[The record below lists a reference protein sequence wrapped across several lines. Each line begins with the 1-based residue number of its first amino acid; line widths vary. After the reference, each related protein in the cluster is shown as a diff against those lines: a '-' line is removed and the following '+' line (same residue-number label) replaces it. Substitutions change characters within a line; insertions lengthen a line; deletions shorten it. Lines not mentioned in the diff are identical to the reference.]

1 MSQLANYRLFLR
13 VIYVHIGVILLF
25 SCFSL
30 VKSCRF
36 HRTSPEVVTYVEWVP
51 SAPPPAKPAPI
62 VSKKAAPPEPMEEAK
77 AWKPT
82 QPSEIKKGKRITSP
96 SPKAV
101 ERESQDRKKLLE
113 ELKAKKG
120 KADAFRNYE
129 ATITRLLYANWQPPQ
144 GEQTRRSGTVVR
156 LEMNRQGRIID
167 CRCVT
172 SSGSVGYDETV
183 MQAVRA
189 VQTLPAPP
197 AGYPTTSIEIEFIRM
212 EK

>member
-1 MSQLANYRLFLR
+1 VSQRASYRLFLR

-30 VKSCRF
+30 VKSCRI
-36 HRTSPEVVTYVEWVP
+36 HRTNPEVVTYVEWAP
-51 SAPPPAKPAPI
+51 SAPPPARPAPI
-62 VSKKAAPPEPMEEAK
+62 VSKKDAPAEPMEQAK
-77 AWKPT
+77 AWTPT
-82 QPSEIKKGKRITSP
+82 QPSEIKKGKRITSL

-101 ERESQDRKKLLE
+101 DRESQDRKKLLE

-120 KADAFRNYE
+120 KADAFHDYE

-156 LEMNRQGRIID
+156 LEMNRQGRIRD